1 MLNNKFLLFFIISL
15 LFSQE
20 FDPETGDLVKKK
32 FNPKTGEL
40 VKPADTTEVDKRMLK
55 STENSIKSVESEV
68 ENTPIILKTNKVKNI
83 KKKSLSDSDF
93 DRIYFE
99 ETMYLQSGFWSPVY
113 EKYGRK
119 ISKTKAYKEL
129 ENYDDSRNL
138 YDEAQLRFTYC
149 LLGAGLVVVSPFLG
163 ASTEN
168 FAVFFTA
175 YLGGLFAV
183 TYNTVAYSNLIRKS
197 VWIFN
202 REALKSKMKNKL

>member
-55 STENSIKSVESEV
+55 SSENTIQKENIDVENSIVNLQTNQVEK
-68 ENTPIILKTNKVKNI
+68 IKV
-83 KKKSLSDSDF
+83 STYSDSDF

-119 ISKTKAYKEL
+119 ISKAKAYKEL

-138 YDEAQLRFTYC
+138 YEAARMRLAYSV
-149 LLGAGLVVVSPFLG
+149 LGAGLVVLSPILG

-168 FAVFFTA
+168 FMVFSAA
-175 YLGGLFAV
+175 YFGGLFAV

-202 REALKSKMKNKL
+202 REAIKSNLKNDL